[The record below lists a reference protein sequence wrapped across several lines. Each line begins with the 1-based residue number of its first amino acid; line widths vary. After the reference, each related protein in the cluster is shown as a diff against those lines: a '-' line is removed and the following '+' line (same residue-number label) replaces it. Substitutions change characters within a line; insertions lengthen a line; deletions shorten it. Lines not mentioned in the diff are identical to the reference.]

1 LPVKQ
6 ADDGVHGFGLV
17 PLIRVELELDFTHL
31 MPS

>member
-1 LPVKQ
+1 LPVEQ
-6 ADDGVHGFGLV
+6 ADHGINGLGLV